1 VTESAPPGTRSR
13 WLSRLHRWGRP
24 LAILVVIVSVGWMV
38 HGIDPSAL
46 GAAVARAS
54 LWPILAATVIN
65 FGIIACKAGA
75 WQLLLAP
82 RYPVPLLRLCGYT
95 VTSYA
100 ASSILPM
107 RAGEVIRLWLLRD
120 REGVPM
126 VQSAAVAVAEKLL
139 DIVAILIVVAPIPW
153 LVPNLPAWLS
163 WWLAGLSA
171 ATVVLLLVL
180 RHVTART
187 VAEADDVDP
196 NLAGG
201 SWVRRFVQGL
211 RPVHQPRIFAAV
223 LGLLVLGTVIDLVDI
238 ALVLWAVGV
247 PLSIGTAVLVLF
259 TVNVTIAVPST
270 PGQLGALELGAMVA
284 LRLVHAPQAES
295 LAFAV
300 IYHALQ
306 VIPLVAVSLLL
317 HARVLLRGLGASR
330 E

>member
-1 VTESAPPGTRSR
+1 
-13 WLSRLHRWGRP
+13 
-24 LAILVVIVSVGWMV
+24 VVIVSVTWMV

-46 GAAVARAS
+46 AAAVGHAR
-54 LWPILAATVIN
+54 LWPVLAATVVN
-65 FGIIACKAGA
+65 FGIIACKAGS

-163 WWLAGLSA
+163 WWIAGLSA

-180 RHVTART
+180 RRVTART
-187 VAEADDVDP
+187 VAEPDDVDP
-196 NLAGG
+196 AAG

-223 LGLLVLGTVIDLVDI
+223 LALLVLGTVIDLVDI

-247 PLSIGTAVLVLF
+247 PLSLGTAVLVLF

-284 LRLVHAPQAES
+284 LRLVHAPLAES

-306 VIPLVAVSLLL
+306 VFPLVAVSLLL
-317 HARVLLRGLGASR
+317 HGRVLLTGLGGVPR